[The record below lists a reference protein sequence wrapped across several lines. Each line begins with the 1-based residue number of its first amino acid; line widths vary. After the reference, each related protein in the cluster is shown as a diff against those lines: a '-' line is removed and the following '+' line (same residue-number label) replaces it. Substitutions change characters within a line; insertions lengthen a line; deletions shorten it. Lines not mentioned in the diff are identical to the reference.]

1 MRRLRFALAFT
12 AALFFTFSPLI
23 VFGQADSRCFT
34 DEQCKNQRGFA
45 SDEGD
50 FDDYFYWGEDAQTA
64 CGVIKNGGLDATKK
78 HKVGFCLAAGEATTK
93 ISFGGKRN
101 FSDIGDFIKYFYQYG
116 MWIAGIL
123 AVATIIAAGFGWVL
137 SGGNADSISGA
148 KKKIA
153 GSITG
158 LILLSL
164 SYVILST
171 INPYLVEL
179 RLPKTWM
186 INTAQIA
193 PPFCSGVEN
202 AKLAYLGQDTL
213 NISDEEKK
221 VKLEEATTKG
231 YTIDPKAG
239 SISDADKAAM
249 AIIEKDPNLSFQQK
263 VAAIGAIAK
272 QAADK
277 AQDHL
282 TSPVCG
288 HRYLVENTSGQS
300 CVGDIC
306 GGRAVCLPFTT
317 PPSVDTTPEQV
328 SIASTDIIRKSAC
341 WNGALII
348 DYKVDDILQGII
360 NKGSDNWLGKLDS
373 DDTSNDWIQDEVGDG
388 MDEVIEIYPVC
399 QITAPP
405 PGEEGNYDQTTNS
418 EDRKQI
424 HATLGQNPFVIDEE
438 KESVEVSAK
447 ILSIRRPG
455 TFKEHL
461 IRYNFSDDHIQKLK
475 ECEIK
480 TTGTIASGKSI
491 YAKTVGIVVKNQI
504 NVNWNG
510 FDLDPLEWGAD
521 ALVYTYQES
530 PGKGTAAPWIRKEMD
545 LNTFGDFGDFD
556 YFIPKGYIPIEYIDG
571 TKGKGLYLDFTLPP
585 DTIQNLGAAVSDSY
599 GD

>member
-12 AALFFTFSPLI
+12 AALFFTFSPL
-23 VFGQADSRCFT
+23 VVLGQVDSRCFT

-50 FDDYFYWGEDAQTA
+50 FDDYFYWGKDAQAA
-64 CGVIKNGGLDATKK
+64 CGVIGNDGLDATKK

-123 AVATIIAAGFGWVL
+123 AVATIVVAGFIWVM
-137 SGGNADSISGA
+137 SGGNADSISSA

-164 SYVILST
+164 SYVILSSV
-171 INPYLVEL
+171 NPYLVEL

-186 INTAQIA
+186 VNTIQIA

-202 AKLAYLGQDTL
+202 AKLAYLGLDTL
-213 NISDEEKK
+213 GISDEEKK
-221 VKLEEATTKG
+221 LKLEEAITKG

-239 SISDADKAAM
+239 TITDADKAAI

-263 VAAIGAIAK
+263 LAAMNVIIKEAEA
-272 QAADK
+272 K
-277 AQDHL
+277 AQNHL
-282 TSPVCG
+282 TAPVCG
-288 HRYLVENTSGQS
+288 HRYLVQNTNGQS

-317 PPSVDTTPEQV
+317 PPGVDTTPEQV
-328 SIASTDIIRKSAC
+328 NIASTDIVRKSAC

-348 DYKVDDILQGII
+348 DYKADDIIQGII

-373 DDTSNDWIQDEVGDG
+373 DNSGNDWLQDEVGDG
-388 MDEVIEIYPVC
+388 MDTVIQVYPVC
-399 QITAPP
+399 QITTPP
-405 PGEEGNYDQTTNS
+405 PGEENNYDQSANS

-424 HATLGQNPFVIDEE
+424 HTTFGQNPFMIDG
-438 KESVEVSAK
+438 SNYVYPTVK
-447 ILSIRRPG
+447 ILSISRPG

-461 IRYNFSDDHIQKLK
+461 IRYNFSDEDIQKLK
-475 ECEIK
+475 DCVIHSDGDA
-480 TTGTIASGKSI
+480 TSGKSI

-510 FDLDPLEWGAD
+510 WELDPFEWGAD

-545 LNTFGDFGDFD
+545 LNNFGDFGDFK
-556 YFIPKGYIPIEYIDG
+556 YFIPKGYIPIEHIDG
-571 TKGKGLYLDFTLPP
+571 TKGKGLYLDFNLPP